1 MKNTAPAALL
11 AALAIQTCPAA
22 GGEPEGNGGET
33 AQTELSAPSR
43 KWVSVT
49 AYADVETAYI
59 CRGYVWDKRP
69 YSAQSVEG
77 SLDLKPFGRFD
88 AYVWSMSAMSGSG
101 HSTPMRY
108 AYNEID
114 YGMRCFYDLEIADG
128 WTLVN
133 GAARQ
138 WVTNPGVRHGGH
150 SFIDW
155 WAMQTLRNPYVWPYW
170 RLRYSR
176 RPYQAAYWCIGLKRP
191 FEILENLTLTVDVF
205 GDLGDSRTL
214 GGLFGPIPDSPG
226 SEYRGGLYA
235 LNLVLRLDYR
245 ITDRLG
251 VFAFAGQ
258 YDAVHG
264 DVRDALE
271 SSRLREATRDL
282 TYGGAG
288 VSVSF

>member
-1 MKNTAPAALL
+1 MTKKTMLL
-11 AALAIQTCPAA
+11 AVCL
-22 GGEPEGNGGET
+22 T
-33 AQTELSAPSR
+33 ASASFAEVRLPTFSLN
-43 KWVSVT
+43 
-49 AYADVETAYI
+49 AYADIESAYI

-77 SLDLKPFGRFD
+77 TIGFWQFGRFD
-88 AYVWSMSAMSGSG
+88 AYIWTMSALSGSG

-114 YGMRCFYDLEIADG
+114 YGMRYFYDLEIAED

-133 GAARQ
+133 GVARQ

-155 WAMQTLRNPYVWPYW
+155 WAMQTLKNPYVWPYW

-191 FEILENLTLTVDVF
+191 FEILEDLTLTVDVF
-205 GDLGDSRTL
+205 GDMGDSRTL
-214 GGLFGPIPDSPG
+214 GRLFGPKPDAPG
-226 SEYRGGLYA
+226 SSYRGGLYA

-245 ITDRLG
+245 LTDYLG
-251 VFAFAGQ
+251 LFAFIGQ
-258 YDAVHG
+258 YDAVMD
-264 DVRDALE
+264 DVRDALKA
-271 SSRLREATRDL
+271 SSAREATRDF
-282 TYGGAG
+282 TYGGIG
-288 VSVSF
+288 VAVNF